1 MKLLLQSSN
10 DFLINTVKTI
20 LKDNNIIASEEI
32 DTLEY
37 FKFLKNMF
45 RFKRKNIRNNIN
57 GIYDIEKINN
67 TLNKYGLSVSNRSE
81 ELSEEILLDIFKNS
95 LK

>member
-1 MKLLLQSSN
+1 
-10 DFLINTVKTI
+10 
-20 LKDNNIIASEEI
+20 
-32 DTLEY
+32 
-37 FKFLKNMF
+37 MF

-81 ELSEEILLDIFKNS
+81 ELSEEILLDVFKNS